1 MHIVELLSLL
11 WCGIFGDEA
20 VFELL
25 ILLYVITCVSQLC
38 AVPTELEDNVKSS

>member
-25 ILLYVITCVSQLC
+25 ILLYVITHPYHCKKISIKV
-38 AVPTELEDNVKSS
+38 TD